1 MVAGQHQGYPMFQCA
16 PSAGVILGELC
27 MNKKKVKTPMR
38 AVFLLR
44 FLLLLGTV
52 CVLAAVSSARV
63 LAKEESASGKA
74 LYERR
79 CATCHGVNG
88 RADTPIAKLLQTPPR
103 NFSDPVDMARLTDDQ
118 MYQAIKEG
126 RPGTA
131 MPAWGPVLSELQIG
145 DLMDHIRSLTAPRP
159 PTLTVEQLSIEIG
172 RRIYKRD
179 CAECHGADGHSDTN
193 AAKVFRPTPL
203 KFADPVAVARLDDG
217 RMYSAIKLGRPG
229 TSMGGWGGLLNPAE
243 IIDVMRFIRTL
254 EEPLPAG
261 VTKSELDVLVGER
274 IYRQNCVSC
283 HGEKGDS
290 NTDLGHVLVPHPRNF
305 TNAKDMARLGAKE
318 MAEDIAHG
326 EPGTAMAPW
335 NGILTPEDI
344 RRVTLFI
351 RRTFLPKP

>member
-1 MVAGQHQGYPMFQCA
+1 
-16 PSAGVILGELC
+16 
-27 MNKKKVKTPMR
+27 MNTIKIKAQTWL
-38 AVFLLR
+38 LLR
-44 FLLLLGTV
+44 MLLLVTA
-52 CVLAAVSSARV
+52 CVWAAMFSARA
-63 LAKEESASGKA
+63 LAQDVRTTGKS
-74 LYERR
+74 LYDRR
-79 CATCHGVNG
+79 CATCHGVSG

-103 NFSDPVDMARLTDDQ
+103 NFSDPVEMARLTDDQ

-131 MPAWGPVLSELQIG
+131 MPAWGPVLSALQIG

-159 PTLTVEQLSIEIG
+159 PTLTAEQLSVEIG

-179 CAECHGADGHSDTN
+179 CAECHGTDGHSDTN
-193 AAKVFRPTPL
+193 AAKVLRPAPI
-203 KFADPVAVARLDDG
+203 KFADPVAMARLDDG

-243 IIDVMRFIRTL
+243 IIDVMRYVRTL
-254 EEPLPAG
+254 EEPLPAV
-261 VTKSELDVLVGER
+261 VTKMELDVLVGEG

-283 HGEKGDS
+283 HGEKGDA
-290 NTDLGHVLVPHPRNF
+290 NTDLGRALVPHPRNF
-305 TNAKDMARLGAKE
+305 TKAKQADLGPKE

-335 NGILTPEDI
+335 NGILSPEDI

-351 RRTFLPKP
+351 RRTFQPKP

>member
-1 MVAGQHQGYPMFQCA
+1 M
-16 PSAGVILGELC
+16 
-27 MNKKKVKTPMR
+27 KVCL
-38 AVFLLR
+38 LLR
-44 FLLLLGTV
+44 RSLLWTI
-52 CVLAAVSSARV
+52 CVWAAMFGARALAQDTSTP
-63 LAKEESASGKA
+63 GKA
-74 LYERR
+74 LYEKH
-79 CATCHGVNG
+79 CATCHGVSG

-103 NFSDPVDMARLTDDQ
+103 NFSDPVEMARLTDDQ

-126 RPGTA
+126 RTGTA

-145 DLMDHIRSLTAPRP
+145 DLMDYVRSLTAPRP
-159 PTLTVEQLSIEIG
+159 PTLTAEKLSTEIG

-193 AAKVFRPTPL
+193 AAKVLRPPPIR
-203 KFADPVAVARLDDG
+203 FADPVAMARLDDG

-243 IIDVMRFIRTL
+243 MIDVMRYIRTL
-254 EEPLPAG
+254 VEPLPAE
-261 VTKSELDVLVGER
+261 VTKAELDVMVGES
-274 IYRQNCVSC
+274 IYRENCVSC
-283 HGEKGDS
+283 HGQKGDA
-290 NTDLGHVLVPHPRNF
+290 NTDLARALVPHPRNF
-305 TNAKDMARLGAKE
+305 TKTKQAELGPKE

-351 RRTFLPKP
+351 RRTFQPKP

>member
-1 MVAGQHQGYPMFQCA
+1 MNTRKARA
-16 PSAGVILGELC
+16 RTKTRLILR
-27 MNKKKVKTPMR
+27 M
-38 AVFLLR
+38 
-44 FLLLLGTV
+44 LLLGIACAGASMYSAWT
-52 CVLAAVSSARV
+52 LAQDARTT
-63 LAKEESASGKA
+63 GKA

-79 CATCHGVNG
+79 CATCHGVSG

-118 MYQAIKEG
+118 MHQAIKEG

-159 PTLTVEQLSIEIG
+159 PTLTAEQLSVEIG

-193 AAKVFRPTPL
+193 AAKVLRPPPI
-203 KFADPVAVARLDDG
+203 KFADPVAMARVDDG

-243 IIDVMRFIRTL
+243 IIDVMRYVRTL
-254 EEPLPAG
+254 EEPLPAE
-261 VTKSELDVLVGER
+261 VTKSELDVLVGES
-274 IYRQNCVSC
+274 IYRENCVSC
-283 HGEKGDS
+283 HGQKGDA
-290 NTDLGHVLVPHPRNF
+290 NTDLGRALVPHPRNF
-305 TNAKDMARLGAKE
+305 TKATQAELGPKE
-318 MAEDIAHG
+318 MAEDITHG

-344 RRVTLFI
+344 RRVSLFI
-351 RRTFLPKP
+351 RRTFQPKP